1 MYDVE
6 EKDGHGNIVLMTRL
20 TQIQIANK
28 RKNKKLQKKNQVT
41 ISGNEVLKI
50 NDEATLI
57 GQDVFL
63 TNKNYAN
70 TPPLSWQVITF
81 STQLLPSTL
90 YWKHSL

>member
-1 MYDVE
+1 MYDIE

-50 NDEATLI
+50 NDEAAFI

-70 TPPLSWQVITF
+70 IPPLSWQVITF
-81 STQLLPSTL
+81 ST
-90 YWKHSL
+90 